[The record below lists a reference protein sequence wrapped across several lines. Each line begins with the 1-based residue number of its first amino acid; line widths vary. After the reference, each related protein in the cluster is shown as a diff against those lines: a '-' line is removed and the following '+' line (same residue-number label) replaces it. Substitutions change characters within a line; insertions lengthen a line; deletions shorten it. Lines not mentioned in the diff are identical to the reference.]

1 MSRMFGFG
9 SNKREVKGDKR
20 KHLISNNNNIECE
33 NDSRC
38 NSISAGFSM
47 ERSRSS
53 VAVDSTL
60 PTSDGKLFVKQPST
74 SSTTT
79 SDKHSVVR
87 KKKNDSG
94 SGHRRSGRVGVSGSP
109 GSPLF
114 SRDQRTFK
122 NRMELIQAKNLSFV
136 FGVPDHYVV
145 TFLFIT
151 MLLLGFDHK
160 SFRLYGNFS
169 VLLLIAPVMVLF
181 FYLMVKLKKKNKHN
195 AIMLCTEPQLLS
207 LVMQEMPKWFHYKDV
222 EQVNWFNTIIQQ
234 LWPYIDSGVSK
245 VIKEK
250 YAAGLLEKIPGVRV
264 ELSEITLGSS
274 RPPCLCISLS
284 IFLSV
289 YSLYNDH
296 ALLPLLFIIH
306 PPAIPNLVCFFDQPY
321 PSCDDDATTHTHTIS
336 FHIHALM

>member
-9 SNKREVKGDKR
+9 ANNKREVKGNKR
-20 KHLISNNNNIECE
+20 KHLTSNNNNTECE
-33 NDSRC
+33 NDGRC

-53 VAVDSTL
+53 VAADSAL
-60 PTSDGKLFVKQPST
+60 PTT
-74 SSTTT
+74 
-79 SDKHSVVR
+79 DKHSAVR
-87 KKKNDSG
+87 KKKNGSG
-94 SGHRRSGRVGVSGSP
+94 SGHRRHSGGRVGVSGSP

-264 ELSEITLGSS
+264 ELNELTLGSR
-274 RPPCLCISLS
+274 RPPLAYVFFFH
-284 IFLSV
+284 FLSV
-289 YSLYNDH
+289 YSLHNH
-296 ALLPLLFIIH
+296 ALVPLLFIIH
-306 PPAIPNLVCFFDQPY
+306 PPLQFLTLYVSSTSY
-321 PSCDDDATTHTHTIS
+321 DDTTTHNTYLCNKVILRL
-336 FHIHALM
+336 ALQV